1 MAIEEQDTKFENP
14 DQGPTLESIGPIGET
29 LNEIDP
35 IGLHNV
41 HSEISAETKNTD
53 DKELKS
59 SFNKLSVNN
68 ILQMEE
74 VKIIKE
80 DGTVINFNNN
90 KDDNNNNED
99 NNNEDNNNKYNDN
112 EYNNT
117 AEMMLIKKDSTVIHF
132 TNPNMVD
139 VAASAENKE
148 ITERTRRSAQKLCLT
163 ETLSTN
169 SNRWN
174 QVRKDSPLSVSPQVC
189 NHSDS
194 ELCAQEWITF
204 EIDGEPTAPIP
215 AGCKALNNE
224 GERVC
229 TLKTPEPPKP
239 IHPKIKVTEKVCEQ
253 PGANEC
259 ERKFLFVKFSD
270 SSRECIRKVEAG
282 CRRRGNES

>member
-35 IGLHNV
+35 ISLHNV
-41 HSEISAETKNTD
+41 HSEISAETKNTE

-80 DGTVINFNNN
+80 DGTVISFNNN
-90 KDDNNNNED
+90 KDDNSNNED
-99 NNNEDNNNKYNDN
+99 NNKYTDK

-117 AEMMLIKKDSTVIHF
+117 AAMKMIKNGSTVIHF
-132 TNPNMVD
+132 SNPNAFD

-148 ITERTRRSAQKLCLT
+148 ITERTRSAQKLS
-163 ETLSTN
+163 LSTN
-169 SNRWN
+169 SNRSWN
-174 QVRKDSPLSVSPQVC
+174 KVRRDSPLWVSPQVC

-194 ELCAQEWITF
+194 ELCAQETITF
-204 EIDGEPTAPIP
+204 EIDGKPTAPIP

-239 IHPKIKVTEKVCEQ
+239 IHDDYPKIKVTEKVCEQ

-259 ERKFLFVKFSD
+259 ERKFLLVKFSD

-282 CRRRGNES
+282 CRRRRNES